1 MKEEELHINKARA
14 IYYTLLG
21 IFFSYQG
28 IKKHK
33 NLAIQILEQIFANP
47 INDQTQKD
55 SHILLQEIECNGV
68 EEILQEFDRLFIDNF
83 SQKAIAL
90 SASYYDEGWEFGE
103 KCLKIR
109 DLILESEF
117 RKSEEFIEPED
128 HLGFLLLFC
137 ASLLQKA
144 NPCSIAMCKKIFE
157 DLINEYVN
165 FVVLEI
171 LKSKN
176 AKFYKSIAKILGSFA
191 EFERLYLEVT
201 PPPLEEYVDLETLRK
216 EEKKSKWKKRVKT
229 DVSEEEVGKG
239 RGV

>member
-1 MKEEELHINKARA
+1 MKEEHQINKARA

-28 IKKHK
+28 IQRHK
-33 NLAIQILEQIFANP
+33 QLAIQILEQIFANA

-55 SHILLQEIECNGV
+55 SHILLQELEQKGCD
-68 EEILQEFDRLFIDNF
+68 EILEEFDQLFIDNF
-83 SQKAIAL
+83 SQKAISL
-90 SASYYDEGWEFGE
+90 TASYYDEGWEFGE

-109 DLILESEF
+109 DLILESEL

-137 ASLLQKA
+137 ASLLEKS
-144 NPCSIAMCKKIFE
+144 NPCSIAMCKKVFE
-157 DLINEYVN
+157 EIINDFVN

-201 PPPLEEYVDLETLRK
+201 PPALEEYIDLESLRK

-229 DVSEEEVGKG
+229 DISEEEVGKG